1 MSARPRIAR
10 SRAEE
15 ICSSAGRPFGLT
27 QFDWVMPSRRLV
39 RFISAEKFSTEP
51 ETPSASTTAMSFAD
65 FTISIFSALSTVT
78 WLPGL
83 KPIFEG
89 ACKAARA
96 ETVNRVSS
104 VMRRFFTACSVT

>member
-1 MSARPRIAR
+1 
-10 SRAEE
+10 
-15 ICSSAGRPFGLT
+15 
-27 QFDWVMPSRRLV
+27 MPSLRLAL
-39 RFISAEKFSTEP
+39 FISAEKFSTEP
-51 ETPSASTTAMSFAD
+51 ETPSASTTATSFAD

-96 ETVNRVSS
+96 RDGEQAVEREALVPGPP
-104 VMRRFFTACSVT
+104 AA